1 MKPIDINPILQKP
14 IGLGTKKVGTSDE
27 EGKGFGE
34 VLKDSIKKVNALQLE
49 ADEAIKSFAKGE
61 SKDIHETMIA
71 VQKADISFQMMMQIR
86 NKIVEAYQEVM
97 RMQF

>member
-1 MKPIDINPILQKP
+1 MKPVDINPILQQP
-14 IGLGTKKVGTSDE
+14 INLTKKQEDSKVD
-27 EGKGFGE
+27 GKGFGE
-34 VLKDSIKKVNALQLE
+34 VLKDSIEKVNALQLE
-49 ADEAIKSFAKGE
+49 SDEAIKSFAKGE

-71 VQKADISFQMMMQIR
+71 VQKADISFRMMMQIR

>member
-14 IGLGTKKVGTSDE
+14 IGFDKKEIGDSKI

-34 VLKDSIKKVNALQLE
+34 VLKDSIKKVNDLQLE

-61 SKDIHETMIA
+61 TKEVHETMIA
-71 VQKADISFQMMMQIR
+71 VQKADISFKMMMQIR

>member
-14 IGLGTKKVGTSDE
+14 IISPQKTEKADDK
-27 EGKGFGE
+27 GKGFGE
-34 VLKDSIKKVNALQLE
+34 VLKDSIKKVNALQIE

-71 VQKADISFQMMMQIR
+71 VQKADLSFQLMMQIR

-97 RMQF
+97 RLQF

>member
-1 MKPIDINPILQKP
+1 MKPIDVNPILQKP
-14 IGLGTKKVGTSDE
+14 INLGKKDTDE
-27 EGKGFGE
+27 SKVDGKGFGE
-34 VLKDSIKKVNALQLE
+34 VLKDSINKVNSLQLE

-71 VQKADISFQMMMQIR
+71 VQKADISFRMMMQIR

>member
-14 IGLGTKKVGTSDE
+14 IGLGTKKVEGTE
-27 EGKGFGE
+27 KGKGFSE
-34 VLKDSIKKVNALQLE
+34 VLKDSIKKVNDLQLE

-61 SKDIHETMIA
+61 TKDVHETMLA
-71 VQKADISFQMMMQIR
+71 VQKADISFRLMMQIR

>member
-14 IGLGTKKVGTSDE
+14 INLGPKKAEQSED
-27 EGKGFGE
+27 GKGFSE
-34 VLKDSIKKVNALQLE
+34 VLKDSIKKVNDLQLE

-61 SKDIHETMIA
+61 SKDIHETMLA
-71 VQKADISFQMMMQIR
+71 MQKADISFRMMMQIR